1 MSYHITRGTLPAQ
14 DLDEYGDTGIVNV
27 SFEINPKQRMREKE
41 GHIAAIA
48 DPETPAAYNQIRQ
61 VQIFLQGIDWSFQAE
76 VVPTAAG
83 LFTGLAAAAPGDQ
96 ASLANLE
103 DGVEYHGVTFA
114 DAKLN
119 MVQEPKRSL
128 SNEKMPMV
136 DCKGCFYPQIAA
148 PS

>member
-27 SFEINPKQRMREKE
+27 SLDISPKQRMREKE
-41 GHIAAIA
+41 GHIAA
-48 DPETPAAYNQIRQ
+48 TPVYNQILQ

-96 ASLANLE
+96 ASMANLE
-103 DGVEYHGVTFA
+103 DAVVYHGITFA
-114 DAKLN
+114 DAQLN